1 MIVDNQPGAG
11 GIVGLQALA
20 RSPADGFSLG
30 VVSNNVVIFP
40 SVYKSLPFDMPG
52 DFTPIA
58 IVGYTPMVLVV
69 NAKVPAS
76 NSKEFIALLKS
87 KNGEMTYA
95 SGGNGTILH
104 LASAMFLDEAG
115 VQARH
120 IPYKGVGPM
129 ITDLIGGQVDFATA
143 ALPSVQ
149 AHLKSGALRAIGVAT
164 AQRVPAAPEI
174 PTFVEQ
180 GLPNYVVE
188 AWFAVIGPKG
198 LPAAE
203 VTARSRSGGQRL
215 RRPDGQGGDGEAGQR
230 HQRRAGRP
238 GHALLPQRDGQV
250 REAGEEGGR
259 GSAVRPFGRVLF
271 LSRDPLLVREQLAGR
286 ELTREQAGALRDD
299 ISTDEITPL
308 PALVHF
314 DATLG
319 RHAHTGFSAD
329 GELPI
334 ARDALRQAGI
344 EVLVAGSR
352 YGKGSSREHSPLAEL
367 SAGVRLVI
375 AQSFERIYRQNA
387 DNLGLLTSTDLG
399 LVERLQRGDAI
410 TLDELLA
417 DASRRPRPSCAPA
430 GCWPMVWGLRA
441 KRRRRYRDRRRCS
454 RRSSNAMH

>member
-1 MIVDNQPGAG
+1 MNKPFTRRDLLSGLTAMASAMALPALAQSDKNIRFILPNATGSGVDAITRAAQPALAKALGHPVVVDNQPGAG

-20 RSPADGFSLG
+20 RSPADGFGFS

-40 SVYKSLPFDMPG
+40 SVFKSLPFDMPG

-58 IVGYTPMVLVV
+58 VVGYTPVVLVV

-76 NSKEFIALLKS
+76 NSKEFIALLKAR
-87 KNGEMTYA
+87 NGDMTYA

-115 VQARH
+115 VTARH

-203 VTARSRSGGQRL
+203 VQRVHAAVVSAFADPGVKESMAKMGNVINVAPADQAMPFFRS
-215 RRPDGQGGDGEAGQR
+215 EMAKY
-230 HQRRAGRP
+230 AK
-238 GHALLPQRDGQV
+238 
-250 REAGEEGGR
+250 
-259 GSAVRPFGRVLF
+259 
-271 LSRDPLLVREQLAGR
+271 LV
-286 ELTREQAGALRDD
+286 
-299 ISTDEITPL
+299 
-308 PALVHF
+308 
-314 DATLG
+314 
-319 RHAHTGFSAD
+319 
-329 GELPI
+329 
-334 ARDALRQAGI
+334 
-344 EVLVAGSR
+344 
-352 YGKGSSREHSPLAEL
+352 KK
-367 SAGVRLVI
+367 AGVEV
-375 AQSFERIYRQNA
+375 Q
-387 DNLGLLTSTDLG
+387 
-399 LVERLQRGDAI
+399 
-410 TLDELLA
+410 
-417 DASRRPRPSCAPA
+417 
-430 GCWPMVWGLRA
+430 
-441 KRRRRYRDRRRCS
+441 
-454 RRSSNAMH
+454 

>member
-1 MIVDNQPGAG
+1 MPQTFTRRYLLASLAGAAALPAFAQSDKSIRFILPNATGSGVDAITRAAQPALAKSLGHPVIVDNQPGAG

-40 SVYKSLPFDMPG
+40 SVFKSLPFDMPG

-58 IVGYTPMVLVV
+58 VVGYTPVVLVV

-76 NSKEFIALLKS
+76 NAKEFIALLKS
-87 KNGEMTYA
+87 KGGDMTYA

-129 ITDLIGGQVDFATA
+129 LTDLIGGQVDFATA

-198 LPAAE
+198 LSAAE
-203 VTARSRSGGQRL
+203 VQRVHAAVVSAFADPTVKEAMAKQGNVINVAPADKAMPFFRSEMARYAQ
-215 RRPDGQGGDGEAGQR
+215 
-230 HQRRAGRP
+230 
-238 GHALLPQRDGQV
+238 
-250 REAGEEGGR
+250 
-259 GSAVRPFGRVLF
+259 
-271 LSRDPLLVREQLAGR
+271 LV
-286 ELTREQAGALRDD
+286 
-299 ISTDEITPL
+299 
-308 PALVHF
+308 
-314 DATLG
+314 
-319 RHAHTGFSAD
+319 
-329 GELPI
+329 
-334 ARDALRQAGI
+334 
-344 EVLVAGSR
+344 
-352 YGKGSSREHSPLAEL
+352 KK
-367 SAGVRLVI
+367 AGVEV
-375 AQSFERIYRQNA
+375 Q
-387 DNLGLLTSTDLG
+387 
-399 LVERLQRGDAI
+399 
-410 TLDELLA
+410 
-417 DASRRPRPSCAPA
+417 
-430 GCWPMVWGLRA
+430 
-441 KRRRRYRDRRRCS
+441 
-454 RRSSNAMH
+454 